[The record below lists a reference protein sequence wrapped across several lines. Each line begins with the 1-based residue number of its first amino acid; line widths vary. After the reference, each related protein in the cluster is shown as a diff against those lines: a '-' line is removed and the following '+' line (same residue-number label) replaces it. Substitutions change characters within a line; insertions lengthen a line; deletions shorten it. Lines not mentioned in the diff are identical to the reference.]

1 MKLEY
6 QLIGNTKTQKCSKE
20 EPSNSF
26 LEVKI
31 FMEVKTFFSEFF
43 FSFQKF
49 MKFPKTAFG
58 IVLLL
63 ICDPNMIAKQALY
76 RSLFNLP
83 KKLFTFMES
92 CLHLWKK
99 LV

>member
-1 MKLEY
+1 
-6 QLIGNTKTQKCSKE
+6 
-20 EPSNSF
+20 
-26 LEVKI
+26 
-31 FMEVKTFFSEFF
+31 
-43 FSFQKF
+43 

-83 KKLFTFMES
+83 KKLFTYDPFMENGGIMFFN
-92 CLHLWKK
+92 LK
-99 LV
+99 LLKWIHTQYSN

>member
-1 MKLEY
+1 
-6 QLIGNTKTQKCSKE
+6 
-20 EPSNSF
+20 
-26 LEVKI
+26 
-31 FMEVKTFFSEFF
+31 
-43 FSFQKF
+43 

-83 KKLFTFMES
+83 KKLFTYDPFMEKGS
-92 CLHLWKK
+92 IKGLGQK
-99 LV
+99 